1 MDVAGSHVKSPGSGA
16 VDWNTRDGITAE
28 ERREAIEFADLNQT
42 IYQRFQE
49 VVARDEHAVAIRNG
63 GQNYTYGELDRR
75 AQRVAA
81 SLALPADAEQPVV
94 AVMLGSD
101 AVAEIAALVG
111 VIAAGA
117 VALPLDAREPARHLG
132 RIIDNSR
139 PSIVLAGRAL
149 LSLAAEV
156 APGVTAREIPGDG
169 ASEAFA
175 AAPVSSD
182 APAYICYTS
191 GSTGEPKGI
200 VATHRKTVAQS
211 RASAEALSHGPGD
224 RHTLLHSLS
233 AGAGRATLWR
243 ALLSGGSLLP
253 RRVGDEGV
261 SGLRDWLDSEGATVL
276 FCSPT
281 LYRTFIAALN
291 PADQLRTVR
300 VLRLVGERVLPEDFA
315 SFKRHFAI
323 GARFVNAYSLTEVG
337 NVTSSVL
344 THESIVPDD
353 ILPVGYP
360 RAGRRVLIVDEAG
373 EPVPAGVVGEIAVE
387 NPYATGADLSRS
399 SEPPVFRTG
408 DLGRMDSDGL
418 LFHLGRRD
426 FQVKVRGFRV
436 EIEGVEATLV
446 RAPGVTQSAVV
457 VRRNSQGEPMLV
469 AYAAG
474 DHRLVDAER
483 LRAFAVSHLSE
494 GSVPSRFVVLDA
506 LPLTASGKVDR
517 RAINALEDAT
527 PAHAAPASWADRS
540 AVEQAIAGIW
550 RELLGHDRFGAD
562 QAFLAAGGDSLLAMR
577 VLTRVRQQLGVE
589 VSVPGFL
596 RAPTVAALAQTVER
610 QRANQQHASDEALAR
625 LLDEI
630 EPGQ

>member
-1 MDVAGSHVKSPGSGA
+1 MD
-16 VDWNTRDGITAE
+16 R
-28 ERREAIEFADLNQT
+28 T

-49 VVARDEHAVAIRNG
+49 VVARDVGAVAIRHG

-75 AQRVAA
+75 ARGVAA
-81 SLALPADAEQPVV
+81 SLGLQADAERPVV
-94 AVMLGSD
+94 AVLLGGD
-101 AVAEIAALVG
+101 MVAEISAIVG

-117 VALPLDAREPARHLG
+117 VALPLDAREPVQHLR
-132 RIIDNSR
+132 RITDQSR
-139 PSIVLAGRAL
+139 PSTVLASRAL
-149 LSLAAEV
+149 LSLAAKV
-156 APGVTAREIPGDG
+156 APSVMASEIPGGG
-169 ASEAFA
+169 ASETFA
-175 AAPVSSD
+175 AALVSSD

-200 VATHRKTVAQS
+200 LATHRKTVAQA
-211 RASAEALSHGPGD
+211 RAGAEALGHGFGD
-224 RHTLLHSLS
+224 RHTLLHSLA

-243 ALLSGGSLLP
+243 ALLSGGTLLP

-281 LYRTFIAALN
+281 LYRTFIADLG

-315 SFKRHFAI
+315 SFKRHFAP

-337 NVTSSVL
+337 NVTLSVL
-344 THESIVPDD
+344 THDNVVPDD

-360 RAGRRVLIVDEAG
+360 RPGRGVRIVDEAG
-373 EPVPAGVVGEIAVE
+373 EELPPGVVGEIVVE
-387 NPYATGADLSRS
+387 NPYATSADGTGS
-399 SEPPVFRTG
+399 SGPAAFRTG
-408 DLGRMDSDGL
+408 DLGRMDPDGL

-457 VRRNSQGEPMLV
+457 VRNNSQGEPMLV

-474 DHRLVDAER
+474 DRRLIDAER
-483 LRAFAVSHLSE
+483 LRAFAASHLPE
-494 GSVPSRFVVLDA
+494 GSVPSRFVLLDA

-517 RAINALEDAT
+517 RVINALEDAT
-527 PAHAAPASWADRS
+527 PVHAPPASWSNRS
-540 AVEQAIAGIW
+540 VVEQAIAGIW
-550 RELLGHDRFGAD
+550 QELLGHDRFGAD
-562 QAFLAAGGDSLLAMR
+562 GAFLEAGGDSLLAMR
-577 VLTRVRQQLGVE
+577 VLTRVREQLGVD
-589 VSVPGFL
+589 VGLPDFL
-596 RAPTVAALAQTVER
+596 RAPTVAGLAETVER
-610 QRANQQHASDEALAR
+610 ERANHQRASDAELAR

-630 EPGQ
+630 ERGQ